1 VNTLLVERKQFI
13 MPRKKSSRKNVK
25 PTRKRCQSCRRFVN
39 GAEDFCPLCVSTDT
53 MENCNTTVAT
63 TDAGVVNDGPNYA
76 HESRSLRRIATSHY
90 AVGKDAEEHAV
101 GKDEEEH
108 AQARVQKRKKKSDT
122 VPGRSQQKSRT
133 ARGSMEDGV
142 DTEAM
147 KVRGIIAD
155 NGTDIEAMKACGNT
169 IPEEEDDKNSG
180 DAGRKKTND
189 SSLEQCDS
197 DGNNNHE
204 TIDMDICYN
213 ETIDMDVGYD
223 LLSTAAAVTFAAR
236 NREDEGY
243 GLIGTKRNG
252 DVDREYPPPV
262 PQISITGSSGT
273 VQVDNL
279 FLTGPLFKCCENCHR
294 WSCEERDME
303 ELDYQLVSEKNCK
316 EMRSNRDDL
325 SLQSDDAVVNIRHDF
340 TVKGGDNFARPIDVV
355 PHKDSLEI
363 TTLVKLQTFRW
374 LGQFCFVDK
383 PKSIKSGG
391 QPWHE
396 SMDLCRQCREYITG
410 RFHSL
415 DEFPNVPTKTKWTSQ
430 NHEYGIWRNFNKK
443 EWYTKNNR
451 ECYWPARL
459 WILLCDERVVKIQT
473 QLLWSMLPMVM
484 RGWWHESIIRRK
496 AWIFCPGGKLK
507 PGRARMKKFRQL
519 KYDEYIQESMSV
531 LADVDNRT
539 DLYGD
544 RSLNRI
550 IQEEPY
556 IAYNFSG
563 DGFPVLA
570 GCYNGTNSY
579 IYRSLDTDLRE
590 ETYDAYSFIDGHKD
604 MIAAICTEQSILDV
618 DMLCYTNT
626 EIGPQMSMGYCKGFD
641 LDKYCR
647 QNNPSGKMYSP
658 DNFISTPP
666 CGVCPG
672 HEKDPYF
679 GCSYECPPPMFVDRS
694 IEYLECLKCRDLN
707 VAPSLVHFFDNHHS
721 ICDVKCPFGCTSFLS
736 KCGSVDFETIIIRY
750 MSPYIDRQATSESI
764 SKRNQVKH
772 DSLVGARNDFLS
784 HNGSW
789 LPQPKSS
796 SIDID
801 QSISR
806 VFLMTRQGPR
816 VATCEYHDK
825 GSKHRYLHPP
835 MNPATGSLP
844 SRTSSQLAH
853 TVMVPRTVKSMRAH
867 TYNTTYEVRECNGN
881 YKGIDSCD
889 VSDNGNLNLSSPVHD
904 TNLLLTVHYRKD
916 IIMLLQRLVK
926 NGVISQSFAQE
937 CVQGAEALFEQTAV
951 GGAREDIQ
959 AVHDEF
965 SSPVDQALE
974 GATSISFVDSISLER
989 ILTKSS
995 SCRDLRRKCNTC
1007 ISSCL
1012 RSSSFL

>member
-1 VNTLLVERKQFI
+1 MNTLLVERKQFI

-39 GAEDFCPLCVSTDT
+39 GGDDFCPLCISIDA
-53 MENCNTTVAT
+53 MESCNTTTTAT
-63 TDAGVVNDGPNYA
+63 DDGIAKDGTNHV
-76 HESRSLRRIATSHY
+76 HESRNTDVARRIATSHY
-90 AVGKDAEEHAV
+90 AIGKDAEEHV
-101 GKDEEEH
+101 
-108 AQARVQKRKKKSDT
+108 QARIQKRQKKSGT
-122 VPGRSQQKSRT
+122 VPARSQHSRDVI
-133 ARGSMEDGV
+133 MEDTEEDGPDIGV
-142 DTEAM
+142 
-147 KVRGIIAD
+147 
-155 NGTDIEAMKACGNT
+155 MKACGNT
-169 IPEEEDDKNSG
+169 EDGPDIEVMKVCG
-180 DAGRKKTND
+180 DAVLAEGDDNIVENTKDGLHNEAMKGCGNAVPYEGND
-189 SSLEQCDS
+189 RQS
-197 DGNNNHE
+197 G
-204 TIDMDICYN
+204 I
-213 ETIDMDVGYD
+213 
-223 LLSTAAAVTFAAR
+223 TAEATFGAR
-236 NREDEGY
+236 YSEDESE
-243 GLIGTKRNG
+243 GLNSCSIGRMDTN
-252 DVDREYPPPV
+252 VDHVSRELPPPV
-262 PQISITGSSGT
+262 REVLFTARNAVYEPD
-273 VQVDNL
+273 DNYR
-279 FLTGPLFKCCENCHR
+279 LTGPLFKCCENCHR

-340 TVKGGDNFARPIDVV
+340 TVKGGDNFARLIDVV

-618 DMLCYTNT
+618 DMLCHTNT

-658 DNFISTPP
+658 DNFISTPL

-926 NGVISQSFAQE
+926 NGVILQSFAQE

-989 ILTKSS
+989 ILIKSS
-995 SCRDLRRKCNTC
+995 SCRDLRRKCKTC